1 MRTPPPTP
9 APPRGSQRKRR
20 KPAPGSRQGP
30 LSSSQSSA
38 SVVLAR
44 HYLSQRPLRVTCQNG
59 RIASIEQ
66 LAEATPTDHWIAP
79 GLLDLQI
86 NGYAGVDF
94 QAEVVSLDAL
104 LTAAR
109 GLRRAGCTRFLAT
122 LVTDAWERMLDK
134 LGRLRALRNRSPE
147 LTAAIAGWHIEGP
160 FLSEQ
165 PGYCGAHDPGCMC
178 DPLPERIRQLRAAA
192 GDDLLLLTLAP
203 ERRGAI
209 EAIAL
214 AVSLGIRISL
224 GHTNAS
230 AERISEAIEA
240 GASGFTHLGNGCPQT
255 LDRHDNILW
264 RILESG
270 GLTVSMIPDGRHVSP
285 PLFRLAHRLLPSR
298 ALVYITDAM
307 AAAGAPPGRYA
318 LGKMQLEVGDDQVV
332 RMPGQPYYAGSALR
346 PLDGVWRA
354 AAMTR
359 TPWPRAWWR
368 FSQRPAQWLGLPT
381 GLALGQRADFCLLK
395 QTGNEMPSRVRVF
408 CGGEE
413 AGPILSRCARSSREI
428 RRIEGSSHGA
438 PARPRDG
445 TGRRRQVWFDDGGPR
460 RSGR

>member
-1 MRTPPPTP
+1 MGTPPPSPT
-9 APPRGSQRKRR
+9 PPRGWQHKRR
-20 KPAPGSRQGP
+20 KSAPSASRKDQA
-30 LSSSQSSA
+30 SSSQTFA

-44 HYLSQRPLRVTCQNG
+44 HYLSQRPVRVTCRDG
-59 RIASIEQ
+59 RIASIER

-79 GLLDLQI
+79 GLMDLQI

-94 QAEVVSLDAL
+94 QGGAVSLDGL

-134 LGRLRALRNRSPE
+134 LERLRALRNRSPE
-147 LTAAIAGWHIEGP
+147 LTASIAGWHVEGP

-165 PGYCGAHDPGCMC
+165 PGYCGAHDPGCMR
-178 DPLPERIRQLRAAA
+178 DPLPRRIRELRAAA

-203 ERRGAI
+203 ERKGSI

-264 RILESG
+264 RILESR

-332 RMPGQPYYAGSALR
+332 RMPGQPYFAGSALR
-346 PLDGVWRA
+346 PVDGVWRA

-368 FSQRPAQWLGLPT
+368 FSHRPAQWLGLRG
-381 GLALGQRADFCLLK
+381 GLAVGQRADFCLVQ
-395 QTGNEMPSRVRVF
+395 QTGDEIPKQVRVF

-413 AGPILSRCARSSREI
+413 A
-428 RRIEGSSHGA
+428 
-438 PARPRDG
+438 
-445 TGRRRQVWFDDGGPR
+445 
-460 RSGR
+460 

>member
-1 MRTPPPTP
+1 MNTVSSST
-9 APPRGSQRKRR
+9 PPRGPQRKRR
-20 KPAPGSRQGP
+20 RAPR
-30 LSSSQSSA
+30 A
-38 SVVLAR
+38 SVRQDRASSRETTVSSVVAR
-44 HYLSQRPLRVTCQNG
+44 HYLSQRPVRVTCRNG
-59 RIASIEQ
+59 RIASIEH

-94 QAEVVSLDAL
+94 QAGVVSLDGL

-134 LGRLRALRNRSPE
+134 LERLRALRSRSPE

-165 PGYCGAHDPGCMC
+165 PGYCGAHDPGRMC

-203 ERRGAI
+203 ERSGAI

-224 GHTNAS
+224 GHTDAS
-230 AERISEAIEA
+230 AERISQAIEA

-264 RILESG
+264 RILETRS
-270 GLTVSMIPDGRHVSP
+270 LTVSMIPDGRHVSP

-318 LGKMQLEVGDDQVV
+318 LGEMQLEVGDDQVV
-332 RMPGQPYYAGSALR
+332 RMPGQPYFAGSALR
-346 PLDGVWRA
+346 PVDGVWRA

-368 FSQRPAQWLGLPT
+368 FSQRPAQWLGLRG
-381 GLALGQRADFCLLK
+381 GLAVGQRADFCLLK
-395 QTGNEMPSRVRVF
+395 QTGNEMPIRIAF
-408 CGGEE
+408 CGEE
-413 AGPILSRCARSSREI
+413 AEPSSNPHSRHHARLE
-428 RRIEGSSHGA
+428 
-438 PARPRDG
+438 RPVR
-445 TGRRRQVWFDDGGPR
+445 
-460 RSGR
+460 